1 MEETFAYC
9 QAIVREADK
18 DRFLATLFAPV
29 ERRPFLFALYAFN
42 AEISYVPERVSESL
56 AGEVRLQ
63 WWRDVLGGTRAG
75 EANANPV
82 ASALLAAI
90 AWHDLPAAA
99 LVDLID
105 AREFDLYDD
114 PMPTLAALESYAR
127 RTTSTLF
134 TLAARILGATPASV
148 IADPAGTAYAIT
160 GLLRSFAFHA
170 SRHRVYVPAE
180 ILERHGVSIFDVLAG
195 RSSPQLRAALAE
207 LRGVARRHLDV
218 VSARRGLVS
227 TQTLP
232 AYLPVSLVRG
242 YLDRMERSNYEP
254 FATAIEVPQWRR
266 QWVLWR
272 AARRGTIG

>member
-9 QAIVREADK
+9 QDLVRQADK
-18 DRFLATLFAPV
+18 DRFLATLFAPA

-42 AEISYVPERVSESL
+42 AEVSRVPERASESF

-63 WWRDVLGGTRAG
+63 WWRDVLDGTRGG

-90 AWHDLPAAA
+90 AWHDLPAAS

-134 TLAARILGATPASV
+134 TLAARILGAAPGSV
-148 IADPAGTAYAIT
+148 IADPAGSAYAIA

-170 SRHRVYVPAE
+170 SRRRLYVPVE
-180 ILERHGVSIFDVLAG
+180 ILERHGAPIADVLAG

-207 LRGVARRHLDV
+207 LRAVARRHLDV
-218 VSARRGLVS
+218 VAARRALVS
-227 TQTLP
+227 AQALP

-242 YLDRMERSNYEP
+242 YLDRMDRPGCDP
-254 FATAIEVPQWRR
+254 FAAAIEVPQWRR
-266 QWVLWR
+266 QWALWR
-272 AARRGTIG
+272 AARRGAIG

>member
-1 MEETFAYC
+1 MEATFAYC
-9 QAIVREADK
+9 QDLVREADK
-18 DRFLATLFAPV
+18 NRFLATLFAPA

-42 AEISYVPERVSESL
+42 VELSHVPERTSEAL

-63 WWRDVLGGTRAG
+63 WWRDVLDGTRAG
-75 EANANPV
+75 EAAANPV
-82 ASALLAAI
+82 ASGLLAAMT
-90 AWHDLPAAA
+90 WHDLPAAA

-134 TLAARILGATPASV
+134 MLAGRILGAASASV
-148 IADPAGTAYAIT
+148 IADPAGTAYAVT

-170 SRHRVYVPAE
+170 SRRRVYVPVE
-180 ILERHGVSIFDVLAG
+180 ILERHGASVADVLAG
-195 RSSPQLRAALAE
+195 RSGPQLYAALAE

-218 VSARRGLVS
+218 VAARRTLIS
-227 TQTLP
+227 SQTLP
-232 AYLPVSLVRG
+232 AYLPVSLARG
-242 YLDRMERSNYEP
+242 YLDRMERPDYDP
-254 FATAIEVPQWRR
+254 FATVIEVPQWRR

-272 AARRGTIG
+272 AARRGKIG

>member
-9 QAIVREADK
+9 QDLVREADK
-18 DRFLATLFAPV
+18 DRFLATLFAPA

-42 AEISYVPERVSESL
+42 VEISRAPERASESL

-63 WWRDVLGGTRAG
+63 WWRDVLDGTRAA
-75 EANANPV
+75 EASANPV

-90 AWHDLPAAA
+90 AWHDLPAAM

-114 PMPTLAALESYAR
+114 PMPSIAALESYAR
-127 RTTSTLF
+127 RTASTLF
-134 TLAARILGATPASV
+134 TLAARILGAAPASV
-148 IADPAGTAYAIT
+148 IADPAGIAYAMT

-170 SRHRVYVPAE
+170 SRRRIYVPVE
-180 ILERHGVSIFDVLAG
+180 LLERHGASIADVLAG

-218 VSARRGLVS
+218 VAARRGLVS
-227 TQTLP
+227 AQTLP

-242 YLDRMERSNYEP
+242 YLDRMERPAYDP